1 MKKILFIITLM
12 SVFTSCKDENKNL
25 NSQTE
30 AETFT
35 ENNYVVNNDF
45 KVGDVRRYG
54 IFPDSAFAATHPFT
68 KKSKIETVLDLAEN
82 HGIELFFPRGY
93 YKRALILDSRKNL
106 NIRFDLAEF
115 DVIHITNDA
124 PSKISPENINLKGQV
139 VTYDRLGITEAR
151 NISIDTVYLKSNTD
165 KNLRQM
171 RGRGCHIYHGCND
184 IKIKYLEIEDFGSG
198 DKSYQHNHAA
208 LAIDGYGNNPKNVQI
223 EKLHIKSTDRHG
235 IYITGENHDLGEVI
249 IERFGMGSSKEM
261 SGMQDAQKGEE
272 KDFKAIWINKCY
284 NSFIEKITIN
294 EKESK
299 GKYTA
304 HFDYGTKEK
313 PVQISVM
320 EILNDNP
327 KINILEEEPNGV
339 IINKQK

>member
-1 MKKILFIITLM
+1 MVLTL
-12 SVFTSCKDENKNL
+12 VFTSCKNENKNL

-30 AETFT
+30 AETFN
-35 ENNYVVNNDF
+35 ENDYVVNIDF

-68 KKSKIETVLDLAEN
+68 KKTKMETVLDLAEN
-82 HGIELFFPRGY
+82 HDIELFFPRGY
-93 YKRALILDSRKNL
+93 YKIALILDSRKNL

-139 VTYDRLGITEAR
+139 ITYDRLGITEAH

-208 LAIDGYGNNPKNVQI
+208 LAIDGYRNNPKNVQI

-235 IYITGENHDLGEVI
+235 IYITGQDHDIGEVI
-249 IERFGMGSSKEM
+249 IDRFGMGSSKEM
-261 SGMQDAQKGEE
+261 SGMQDAQKDEE

-284 NSFIEKITIN
+284 NSSIKKITIN

-304 HFDYGTKEK
+304 HFDDGTQEK
-313 PVQISVM
+313 PVIIG
-320 EILNDNP
+320 EIRILNDNP
-327 KINILEEEPNGV
+327 KINILEEDPNGV
-339 IINKQK
+339 IINTTD